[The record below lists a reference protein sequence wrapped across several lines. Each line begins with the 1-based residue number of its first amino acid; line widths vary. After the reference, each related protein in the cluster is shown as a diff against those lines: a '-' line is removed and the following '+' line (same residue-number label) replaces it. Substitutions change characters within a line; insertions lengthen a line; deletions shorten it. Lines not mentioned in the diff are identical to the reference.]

1 MTNFEPLKQLIWESA
16 KADNK
21 KEFNENCDALMKK
34 ASEDI
39 WRMGWSIAP
48 KDIDEVYKL
57 LDEMS
62 KWCHEKWLEAMKNG
76 DAPPED
82 VSPGEGFLLLKN
94 VIKEA
99 VEERKPRHEA

>member
-21 KEFNENCDALMKK
+21 DDFNKNCEALMEK
-34 ASEDI
+34 AAQDI

-48 KDIDEVYKL
+48 KDIDEVYKM
-57 LDEMS
+57 LDDLA
-62 KWCHEKWLEAMKNG
+62 KWCHEKWLEAMKCG

-82 VSPGEGFLLLKN
+82 VSPGEGFMLIKN

-99 VEERKPRHEA
+99 VEGKSRNEA